1 AASIT
6 GRIEDAAGA
15 GIGGATVRVRSPET
29 GVTRVAATDDA
40 GNYRVLLLSIGAQE
54 VTAEKAGFRPA
65 IRSGIHLLVVQE
77 AVVNLRLEV
86 GEFIQQMA
94 VTGDAPLINTTTAPV
109 SGMIGEREI
118 KELPLN
124 GRSFD
129 YLITLN
135 PGAIN

>member
-1 AASIT
+1 
-6 GRIEDAAGA
+6 
-15 GIGGATVRVRSPET
+15 
-29 GVTRVAATDDA
+29 
-40 GNYRVLLLSIGAQE
+40 

-65 IRSGIHLLVVQE
+65 ARAGIRLLVGQE

-94 VTGDAPLINTTTAPV
+94 VIEETPLINTTTAPV
-109 SGMIGEREI
+109 TGMIGEREI

-135 PGAIN
+135 PGTINYSALKSPQTSTSNGNIFSAPGGGQWIILSC